1 MNACNPRIYTGKTQ
15 TQGQSRLYGKILPQ
29 KNRLGGGGG
38 TRQQTASS
46 VVVFAQYAL
55 KALGSILSSIKQKQT
70 ILLTLP
76 KCV

>member
-15 TQGQSRLYGKILPQ
+15 TQGQSRLYGKTLPQ
-29 KNRLGGGGG
+29 KIVWGGE
-38 TRQQTASS
+38 RQQTASS